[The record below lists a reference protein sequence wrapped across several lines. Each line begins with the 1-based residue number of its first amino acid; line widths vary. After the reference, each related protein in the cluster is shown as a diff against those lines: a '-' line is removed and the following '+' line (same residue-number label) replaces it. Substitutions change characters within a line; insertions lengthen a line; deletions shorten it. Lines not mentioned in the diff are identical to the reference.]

1 MTITPTFSM
10 KLPRDKFGLAH
21 LDHRLTTGLSLS
33 ILCFSDRGQ
42 PKHVCVLIRI
52 HGMCRV
58 VGGPVRGER
67 QLKARV
73 GTGAKTSR
81 IFREQTTA
89 NCNNRGEGCL
99 GVPLQFGLSSQ
110 LHILSKMYSECILIP
125 DNFKCK

>member
-73 GTGAKTSR
+73 QKHLESSGNKLQLTVTTGVKGVSVSHCSLVLVPSY
-81 IFREQTTA
+81 IFYLRCT
-89 NCNNRGEGCL
+89 
-99 GVPLQFGLSSQ
+99 LSV
-110 LHILSKMYSECILIP
+110 
-125 DNFKCK
+125 F